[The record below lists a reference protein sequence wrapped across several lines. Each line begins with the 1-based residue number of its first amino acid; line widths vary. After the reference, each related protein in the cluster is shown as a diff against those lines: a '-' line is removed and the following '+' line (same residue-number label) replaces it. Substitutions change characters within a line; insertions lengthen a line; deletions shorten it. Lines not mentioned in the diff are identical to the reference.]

1 MARRLSGD
9 EQLMPIGRVLMINPQ
24 LLVLDEA
31 TEGLAPLIREDVWR
45 CLTAL
50 KRTGQSIFVIDKD
63 IDALIEVADHYYVI
77 ARAATSPGA
86 ERREFAAAPD
96 G

>member
-50 KRTGQSIFVIDKD
+50 KRTGQSILVIDKD
-63 IDALIEVADHYYVI
+63 IDARSRSRTTTTSSRARPHHLEPNV
-77 ARAATSPGA
+77 ARACHRP
-86 ERREFAAAPD
+86 
-96 G
+96 